1 MKKCLVILFS
11 LILMTGS
18 FISVSST
25 SLVSLTQA
33 EEDFIKAHPVIYL
46 GVDPNFV
53 PYEFIDIDNTYNG
66 IAKDY
71 LDLISEKTGLKFE
84 ITKGL
89 TWDQAFEKAVLKEVD
104 GLPIIGISDERQKYF
119 LFSDAY
125 YSFQRVL
132 FIGDAASDI
141 TSFNDLEG
149 RIVAVQN
156 NSSHHEFLK
165 TMPNITLS
173 LYDTVEDALKA
184 LSNGEEEAF
193 IGNLAT
199 TLYLAK
205 NVGISQLEYIAIPSQ
220 KQQTLHFAA
229 RNDYPELISII
240 NKGLKAITKSEKI
253 EIDNRW
259 IGVVSKTDYTW
270 LIQTLM
276 FIGFMLIIIF
286 LVSFF
291 WIKQLRKE
299 ITQRKF
305 TELALKQ
312 AKEEA
317 DKANQVKSSFL
328 ARMSHEI
335 RTPLNA
341 ISGMSYIL
349 KKSGLTMTQQNYLDK
364 ISSASKDVLE
374 IINDIL
380 DFAKIESGKVDLEII
395 SFSID
400 EILEHLIS
408 IVSFK
413 AEEQG
418 IELIIERDSTIP
430 LYFFGDPKRIQQI
443 LLNILNNS
451 IKFTEKG
458 SVTLSI
464 KRIETVNNK
473 FSLEISVTDTGIG
486 MNDEQVNRL
495 FEPFTQA
502 DSSINRRFGGTGLGL
517 SIVKS
522 LLDLMDG
529 QIHIKSVL
537 GEGSIFTIC
546 LSLDEDVER
555 NIEQRRIASEL
566 YLGNI
571 KTLILDK
578 SNAHAT
584 MIQDYL
590 SAFNLETEI
599 FTEANKALLAIESA
613 FMQNH
618 PYHLL
623 IVDYDTPIEKGL
635 DYCIKLKNIEWID
648 QTLKIILLIPFNV
661 ENAFERLGQV
671 GINLGINKPIVPS
684 VLFNGIVDLFRS
696 DVYQKLSNDKV
707 SANETIEENKYP
719 YKVLLFEDN
728 KTNQFI
734 AQSLLEQVGY
744 TVKIVENGLIGVEE
758 FKLNPE
764 VYDIILMDLH
774 MPVMNG
780 FEASVEILKINS
792 KIPIIAMTADAI
804 TGIEEKCRSVG
815 ISNFI
820 SKPFDPATLA
830 EKVYGF
836 IKNSPNTIE
845 KSQSKIEPSNQSER
859 ILDEKFG
866 LLNVGGNK
874 EIFESILKIFY
885 DENIDTIVN
894 LDKHMLEN
902 DVQGSIQL
910 VHKIKGSTGAI
921 GAKPLYETAILFQKA
936 LQENDTNAITYQHRT
951 FKKQLTDLLK
961 EIEQKI

>member
-18 FISVSST
+18 FISVSSS

-33 EEDFIKAHPVIYL
+33 EIDFIEEHPVIYL
-46 GVDPNFV
+46 GVDPNFT
-53 PYEFIDIDNTYNG
+53 PYEFIDIDNSYNG

-89 TWDQAFEKAVLKEVD
+89 TWDQAYEKAVLKELD
-104 GLPIIGISDERQKYF
+104 GLPIIGTSEERQKYF
-119 LFSDAY
+119 IFSDSY

-132 FIGDAASDI
+132 FIGDSASDI

-173 LYDTVEDALKA
+173 LYDTVEDALRA
-184 LSNGEEEAF
+184 LANGEEETF

-205 NVGISQLEYIAIPSQ
+205 NAGISQLEYIAIPSQ
-220 KQQTLHFAA
+220 NKQTLHFAA

-270 LIQTLM
+270 LIQILM
-276 FIGFMLIIIF
+276 FIGFMVIIIF

-305 TELALKQ
+305 TELALKH

-458 SVTLSI
+458 SVTLNI
-464 KRIETVNNK
+464 KRIENIDNK
-473 FSLEISVTDTGIG
+473 FSLEIGVIDTGIG
-486 MNDEQVNRL
+486 MNEEQVKRL

-502 DSSINRRFGGTGLGL
+502 DSTINRRFGGTGLGL

-522 LLDLMDG
+522 LLDLMNG
-529 QIHIKSVL
+529 EISVKSAL
-537 GEGSIFTIC
+537 GEGSIFTI
-546 LSLDEDVER
+546 SLTLEEDVER
-555 NIEQRRIASEL
+555 NREQKRIATEL

-590 SAFNLETEI
+590 NAFNLETEI
-599 FTEANKALLAIESA
+599 FTEANKALMAIESA

-618 PYHLL
+618 PYNLL
-623 IVDYDTPIEKGL
+623 IVDYDTPLEKGL
-635 DYCIKLKNIEWID
+635 DYCMKLKNIEWID
-648 QTLKIILLIPFNV
+648 QSLKIILLIPFNV

-684 VLFNGIVDLFRS
+684 VLFNGIIDLFRS
-696 DVYQKLSNDKV
+696 DVYQKLSEEKV
-707 SANETIEENKYP
+707 GSIKTVEEKKYP
-719 YKVLLFEDN
+719 FKVLLFEDN

-744 TVKIVENGLIGVEE
+744 TVKIVENGQIGVEE
-758 FKLNPE
+758 FKLNPNI
-764 VYDIILMDLH
+764 YDIILMDLH
-774 MPVMNG
+774 MPIMNG
-780 FEASVEILKINS
+780 FEATTEILKINPNV
-792 KIPIIAMTADAI
+792 PIIAMTADAI
-804 TGIEEKCRSVG
+804 TGIEDKCREVG
-815 ISNFI
+815 ITNFI

-830 EKVYGF
+830 EKVYEF
-836 IKNSPNTIE
+836 IKNNSNVIDKAPAE
-845 KSQSKIEPSNQSER
+845 KETNSHNEI

-874 EIFESILKIFY
+874 AIFESILKIFY
-885 DENIDTIVN
+885 DENIDTIDN
-894 LDKHMLEN
+894 LEKHMKEM

-921 GAKPLYETAILFQKA
+921 GAKPLYETAIQFQRA
-936 LQENDTNAITYQHRT
+936 LQENDAPAITILHRT
-951 FKKQLTDLLK
+951 FKKQLADLLK